1 MKKKQKKMWELHRH
15 FKKWTPEEEDL
26 LKQLYPGG
34 FSHELVDRF
43 GRTKTAIGDHARK
56 LGIKKNWR
64 KPACPQKGKRWSKKE
79 IKRLKKLYPVMPIA
93 QLLQYFPKRTKAAIA
108 GMAQTLGLRKNGH
121 NENLS
126 HGPLS
131 SKEWLWS
138 AEEIEQLRTLW
149 RQGYTETQIAE
160 IMGLKVRY
168 QIDRQ
173 IHLNELKGRS
183 KGWSAEEEEYL
194 RHHYHTLSNE
204 QIAVV
209 LGRTASMLH
218 HKATRL
224 KITAPNYWSPE
235 EIETLRRLWQQ
246 GKTCREIGETLG
258 KTEHAVDH
266 AVAKQQRDFGLPER
280 IKHWSKEEQDYLI
293 KHFQSTSLDRI
304 AAALGRTKGMT
315 QGMARR
321 LKLIKR
327 KSWTVREIDLLKEHF
342 SELSNSQV
350 AKLIGTKSRLA
361 VKEKAKKLG
370 LKKAGYNYLVQV
382 SERYGKLWTSEEDAV
397 IQNLH
402 PTMSAKELATRLD
415 RTVQSIVSRAGHLNV
430 KFTPPP
436 KPPAWSEKEIETLRQ
451 LWQQGHTKLEIA
463 ELIGKSA
470 GSVQGRISK
479 EIRNLNL
486 QKRCERDL
494 WSKEEIAYL
503 IEHYQGKS
511 APLSAVLGKTTES
524 IRGKAF
530 ALGLTDKDK
539 IKLWTVEETEMLK
552 QLRQEGKS
560 IPEIA
565 KLIDRTPTSVANQ
578 IRKLIRHF
586 GLQKKSD
593 WTSWSEADTAYL
605 IEHYNTTSARQLTA
619 VLGKTISSIHC
630 KAQSL
635 DLAKK
640 TRLPWTAE
648 QTDFLKEYYHKWTI
662 AQISQEVGHTPGAV
676 QTRACQLGLCKT

>member
-1 MKKKQKKMWELHRH
+1 MKKKQKKTWELHRH

-34 FSHELVDRF
+34 FNHELVGRF
-43 GRTKTAIGDHARK
+43 GRTKGAIGDHARK
-56 LGIKKNWR
+56 LEIKKNWR
-64 KPACPQKGKRWSKKE
+64 KHTSPQKGKRWSKKE
-79 IKRLKKLYPVMPIA
+79 IKRLKRLYPVMPTP
-93 QLLQYFPKRTKAAIA
+93 QLYVHFPKRSKGAIA

-173 IHLNELKGRS
+173 IHLNELQGRS
-183 KGWSAEEEEYL
+183 NGWSAEEEDYL
-194 RHHYHTLSNE
+194 RCNYHAIGNK
-204 QIAVV
+204 QIAAS

-224 KITAPNYWSPE
+224 KITAPNYWSSE

-280 IKHWSKEEQDYLI
+280 IKHWSKKEQEYLI
-293 KHFQSTSLDRI
+293 KHFQGTSLDRI
-304 AAALGRTKGMT
+304 AAALGRTRGMT

-342 SELSNSQV
+342 SELSNAQV
-350 AKLIGTKSRLA
+350 AELIGTKSRLA
-361 VKEKAKKLG
+361 VKEKAKKLA
-370 LKKAGYNYLVQV
+370 LKKSGYNSTQA
-382 SERYGKLWTSEEDAV
+382 ERYGKSWTPEEDTV

-402 PTMSAKELATRLD
+402 PTMSAKELAARLG
-415 RTVQSIVSRAGHLNV
+415 RTVQSVVSRAGHLNV

-436 KPPAWSEKEIETLRQ
+436 NLPAWSEKEIETLRQ
-451 LWQQGHTKLEIA
+451 LWQQGYTKLKIA

-470 GSVQGRISK
+470 GSVQARINK

-486 QKRCERDL
+486 QKRGEREL
-494 WSKEEIAYL
+494 WSKEDIAYL
-503 IEHYQGKS
+503 IEHYQGKA
-511 APLSAVLGKTTES
+511 APLSAILGKSTES

-530 ALGLTDKDK
+530 ALGLTDKDRV
-539 IKLWTVEETEMLK
+539 KLWTIEETETLR

-560 IPEIA
+560 IAEIA
-565 KLIDRTPTSVANQ
+565 KIIDRTSTSVANQ

-593 WTSWSEADTAYL
+593 WTQWSETDTAYL
-605 IEHYNTTSARQLTA
+605 IEHYKTTPARKLSTI
-619 VLGKTISSIHC
+619 LGKTISSIHC
-630 KAQSL
+630 KAKSL

-648 QTDFLKEYYHKWTI
+648 ETDFLKESYHKWPI
-662 AQISQEVGHTPGAV
+662 AQISQKLGHTPGAV
-676 QTRACQLGLCKT
+676 QTRACQLGLSKT